1 MLCSNA
7 LNYPAGRLCADAEMQ
22 DPTES
27 CTHRGTQG
35 VRELLKERERLPE
48 PGLVLS
54 NERSNEAKVIPH
66 KSSNATD

>member
-1 MLCSNA
+1 
-7 LNYPAGRLCADAEMQ
+7 MQ

-27 CTHRGTQG
+27 CRHRGTQG
-35 VRELLKERERLPE
+35 VRELLTERERLPE
-48 PGLVLS
+48 PGLALS